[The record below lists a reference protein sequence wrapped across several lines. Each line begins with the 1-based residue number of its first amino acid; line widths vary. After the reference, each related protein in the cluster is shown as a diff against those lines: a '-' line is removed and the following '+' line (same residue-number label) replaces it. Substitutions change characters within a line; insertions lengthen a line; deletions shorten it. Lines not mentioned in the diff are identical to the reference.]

1 MLNSGFNFLKNQI
14 FEKTYEEFY
23 KEAKDKFDF
32 KYDMNIRD
40 KIYILDLNLLKNI
53 DMGMFGSG
61 IIVQQKKTKLQFCV
75 KRQIL
80 LIIDK

>member
-32 KYDMNIRD
+32 KYDMSIRD